1 MEKRRINVYLFI
13 GLIGVVT
20 SGSMLFTHLYQAFW
34 GDETIWWTPPKL
46 RLRVEVTED
55 RFQMTIGGKALRKH
69 LSEGTLFAVDPKGG
83 QYRVV
88 SSDVGIRV
96 NNWDRVK
103 GGILTGA
110 LASSFGFGLSL
121 AFLIV
126 GLVQWVKDRRRR
138 VWESSMAKFS

>member
-34 GDETIWWTPPKL
+34 GNETIWWTPAQL
-46 RLRVEVTED
+46 QLTVEETGD

-69 LSEGTLFAVDPKGG
+69 LAEGTLFAVDPNGDH
-83 QYRVV
+83 YRVV
-88 SSDVGIRV
+88 SRDVRVRV

-103 GGILTGA
+103 GTLLTGA
-110 LASSFGFGLSL
+110 LATSFGFGASL
-121 AFLIV
+121 AFLMV
-126 GLVQWVKDRRRR
+126 GLIYWVKERRKGDLGL
-138 VWESSMAKFS
+138 VY